1 LQALAAAGTRLLQ
14 GKLGIGSS
22 SSSSSSSS
30 TAAPTSAPT
39 PGTAAAATVP
49 VKKHSINID
58 LEERDED
65 LSAAMSKVTIH
76 TEGNKNVALVSSL
89 EAEGIKKTLSLLSA
103 HKRTIAETVEV
114 SSLPPTSLFPL
125 CLTLIHP
132 LTLLLSSPNALILR
146 L

>member
-39 PGTAAAATVP
+39 PGTAAAAAATMAAAVP

-114 SSLPPTSLFPL
+114 SSLP
-125 CLTLIHP
+125 LTLTLP
-132 LTLLLSSPNALILR
+132 LSFPSALHSSIL
-146 L
+146 